1 MEKNRNGKNIKDV
14 LTSIK
19 DKYIGKV
26 EIQSGKLDYVSEE
39 NMTEYAW
46 AKEAFDGVASDFGK
60 ASSRDASSIQIDNAN
75 AGKIESLRI
84 YGNSVQDGTPSIDAP
99 AEIQSIGDLV
109 TEGEYKGKYKIPIT
123 VSGKNL
129 FDQNLFN
136 TDVGVNAVYVTY
148 EIPNGTYVMST
159 DFSGYHYANVFI
171 FAGTVNSGIST
182 LDNGV
187 TSDTP
192 RKIVVSDGHFTVA
205 YRTANTE
212 GDHNPKKFNWQLEK
226 GAIATTYEPYVDPTI
241 KNIYLD
247 EPLRK
252 LGEYA
257 DYIDFKNKR
266 VVRNIKELNFTG
278 NEEWSYTS
286 GFKAFKLLSSEF
298 VAQQIPI
305 SNRFKGITS
314 GVLENDNSVLINNDS
329 IYVTNW
335 SLNGDLEKYKNFLK
349 ENKVNVINALREPVE
364 EKIKI
369 PDILTNRGTNN
380 IAVGTETTPS
390 KIEIIYSK

>member
-1 MEKNRNGKNIKDV
+1 
-14 LTSIK
+14 
-19 DKYIGKV
+19 
-26 EIQSGKLDYVSEE
+26 
-39 NMTEYAW
+39 MTEYAW
-46 AKEAFDGVASDFGK
+46 AKEAFDGVASDFDK
-60 ASSRDASSIQIDNAN
+60 ASSSGTSSIQIDNAS

-192 RKIVVSDGHFTVA
+192 RKLVVSDGHFTVA
-205 YRTANTE
+205 YRTANAE
-212 GDHNPKKFNWQLEK
+212 GDHNPKNFNWQLEK
-226 GAIATTYEPYVDPTI
+226 GTTATKYEPYTSTTT
-241 KNIYLD
+241 NIYLN

-252 LGEYA
+252 VGDA
-257 DYIDFKNKR
+257 VDHIDFKNKK
-266 VVRNIKELNFTG
+266 VVRNVGTMEHTTNTTAIKGKTATE
-278 NEEWSYTS
+278 
-286 GFKAFKLLSSEF
+286 
-298 VAQQIPI
+298 
-305 SNRFKGITS
+305 S
-314 GVLENDNSVLINNDS
+314 GVYRNYIQTSPLMKGGINTDGLCTTLATNKKEWASLIAPSVRFGQVNAVIYIMTSAQMATNQDLYN
-329 IYVTNW
+329 YVTN
-335 SLNGDLEKYKNFLK
+335 NGKNKCIYYYQLSNFT
-349 ENKVNVINALREPVE
+349 E
-364 EKIKI
+364 EKIEI
-369 PDILTNRGTNN
+369 PDILTTKGTNC
-380 IAVGTETTPS
+380 ITVRTGTIPS
-390 KIEIIYSK
+390 KIEIIYNK